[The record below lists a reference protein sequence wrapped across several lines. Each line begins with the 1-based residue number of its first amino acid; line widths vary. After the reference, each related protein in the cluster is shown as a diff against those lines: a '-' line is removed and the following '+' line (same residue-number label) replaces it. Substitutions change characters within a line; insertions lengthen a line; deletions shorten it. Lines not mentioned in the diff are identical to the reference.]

1 MSGFQVQSESQA
13 ATGAGS
19 RAVSRVAALVIC
31 AYFLYFAAGALRA
44 RFAADDMMNLGQA
57 YERGAP
63 RVLFD
68 TIAVWSDAY
77 RPTGGLFYLLMYY
90 AFGLNPMPYR
100 IALLAIIAGNV
111 YLTWRIAL
119 RITASEA
126 AAALAATLACAHA
139 NMVAIY
145 HQTSF
150 VYDVLAYFFLA
161 LMLVLHI
168 EGRSRAGVVL
178 AYFAAINAKEIAMIG
193 ALWVFA
199 YDVLIA
205 RPRRWFVP
213 IVLLAMT
220 LVYAAGRLFG
230 PGALGQ
236 LQPYRMELNLHRFA
250 VNNRLYLNDLLYVSY
265 FDNSRKLLLFW
276 AALALL
282 CGLLRSRELW
292 WCWFMALTATL
303 PISFTIVPRAGPGL
317 YLALLAWALW
327 IAMLLAA
334 IARWL
339 PRPGW
344 RWFAAALIAA
354 PVAAQ
359 TISLWGNR
367 TQRVLDEQRK
377 TWSVITQLRDLGS
390 RPEPHSRVI
399 FLSNPF
405 EDWDTY
411 FAARLLWRDRSIDI
425 QLANKLDVPPSAA
438 DLDRFD
444 WILTFENGNI
454 RTVRRR

>member
-1 MSGFQVQSESQA
+1 M
-13 ATGAGS
+13 
-19 RAVSRVAALVIC
+19 
-31 AYFLYFAAGALRA
+31 
-44 RFAADDMMNLGQA
+44 
-57 YERGAP
+57 
-63 RVLFD
+63 
-68 TIAVWSDAY
+68 
-77 RPTGGLFYLLMYY
+77 
-90 AFGLNPMPYR
+90 
-100 IALLAIIAGNV
+100 
-111 YLTWRIAL
+111 
-119 RITASEA
+119 
-126 AAALAATLACAHA
+126 
-139 NMVAIY
+139 
-145 HQTSF
+145 
-150 VYDVLAYFFLA
+150 
-161 LMLVLHI
+161 
-168 EGRSRAGVVL
+168 
-178 AYFAAINAKEIAMIG
+178 
-193 ALWVFA
+193 VFA

-220 LVYAAGRLFG
+220 LVYAAGRYSD
-230 PGALGQ
+230 PARSAQ

-276 AALALL
+276 AAAGIAVRIASQPRIVVVLVH
-282 CGLLRSRELW
+282 GVGPRRW
-292 WCWFMALTATL
+292 

-327 IAMLLAA
+327 DRDVAGSDREM
-334 IARWL
+334 
-339 PRPGW
+339 
-344 RWFAAALIAA
+344 AAAPRMAMVRGRVDRG

-359 TISLWGNR
+359 TISLWATGR
-367 TQRVLDEQRK
+367 SGFLTSKRK

-444 WILTFENGNI
+444 WILNL
-454 RTVRRR
+454 